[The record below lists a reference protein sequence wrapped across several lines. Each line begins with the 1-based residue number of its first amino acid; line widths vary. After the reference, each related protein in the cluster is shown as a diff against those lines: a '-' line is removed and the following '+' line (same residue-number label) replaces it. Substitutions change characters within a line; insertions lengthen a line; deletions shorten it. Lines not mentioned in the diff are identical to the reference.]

1 MSRLTEIV
9 AYRCNDSGYND
20 LPESAYNEAI
30 LFTSRKVA
38 RNFSLLNRHY
48 SFNVKTPNEDDLVNP
63 IELKLHSFGGE
74 TMVLVNNVEHKR
86 TDNLRINDTE
96 ERLYQLYWGVQNYL
110 FNYTFRTKDDRIDLF
125 YTADITVDDY
135 DDESITPIIPQRYDE
150 EMIKFTI
157 LYLCEIAIARFT
169 GAKKEKWITL
179 FQFNKGKTEGTESGE
194 VQTWPTLK
202 VFKII

>member
-20 LPESAYNEAI
+20 LPESAYNEAV
-30 LFTSRKVA
+30 LFASRKVA
-38 RNFSLLNRHY
+38 REHSLLNRHY
-48 SFNVKTPNEDDLVNP
+48 TFDVKTPDELDLIKP
-63 IELKLHSFGGE
+63 IELKLHSFSGE
-74 TMVLVNNVEHKR
+74 TMVLVNNVEYKR
-86 TDNLRINDTE
+86 SDNLRFNDTE
-96 ERLYQLYWGVQNYL
+96 EKLYQLYWGVRNYQ
-110 FNYTFRTKDDRIDLF
+110 FNYTTRTANDRVDLF

-135 DDESITPIIPQRYDE
+135 DEESITPIIPQRYDE

-157 LYLCEIAIARFT
+157 LYLCEIAIARFSA
-169 GAKKEKWITL
+169 AKKDKWITI